1 VDDPSNLNLS
11 YQYPLKQQ
19 VPRKRVK
26 SRRKLLNL
34 NKRSSKRSKS
44 TRNGRSKGSWRV
56 RELEWIANSTQ
67 DDCITFSFYS
77 PILDGSPYI
86 MNTYQ
91 EENVRRKHNFIPF
104 VFHLL
109 KELAAKGKLDSIVDA
124 AQKQAEE
131 RMDAASKK
139 AKQSKA

>member
-1 VDDPSNLNLS
+1 
-11 YQYPLKQQ
+11 
-19 VPRKRVK
+19 
-26 SRRKLLNL
+26 
-34 NKRSSKRSKS
+34 
-44 TRNGRSKGSWRV
+44 
-56 RELEWIANSTQ
+56 
-67 DDCITFSFYS
+67 
-77 PILDGSPYI
+77 
-86 MNTYQ
+86 
-91 EENVRRKHNFIPF
+91 